1 MSRNLV
7 QLSQLDDLEI
17 QEVKQ
22 FPNRDRDRP
31 DFDNK
36 YLKIF
41 YFFRKEGIISTLR
54 KYFAHK
60 QEQVR
65 YLTVLR
71 VSHEGDSWLNV
82 SVQSQTD
89 PSYFVISNRFYSCE
103 QIHYERIRENVELYL
118 EQFNQFDGK
127 ENYKLLNVT
136 SDTPVH
142 FKLKARSYKDS
153 YDRGLF
159 IYGLGGYVQMFIM
172 HHFRRLEKIA
182 CVDYKYNVA
191 SKFQQKYGF
200 RYKYV
205 VPGDSYPL
213 LKLTKRP
220 VVIIAT
226 YHSDHASIAEEVF
239 HTNPKAQ
246 IFIEKPPTVTMDD
259 LEKLIRLYRDG
270 AFLHMGFNR
279 RFIPWNR
286 DVKAL
291 VKDQVLV
298 ITCTVKEVVIS
309 PNHWYFWDHQGT
321 RITGNVVHWIDLAN
335 YWIQSDPVEI
345 NVMASPDN
353 RENVAISVLFRNGS
367 LLNITASDQGN
378 SLRGVQEKIE
388 VRYGNET
395 VFIDDFNQFVQYRNN
410 GRMKKRRK
418 LRRYKGHSEM
428 YRNFSKIIEGKDSYE
443 YSVRDLINTS
453 VVTFYASDM
462 LKNGTRT
469 AQIGEVIDHY
479 HSCKE

>member
-159 IYGLGGYVQMFIM
+159 IY
-172 HHFRRLEKIA
+172 
-182 CVDYKYNVA
+182 
-191 SKFQQKYGF
+191 
-200 RYKYV
+200 
-205 VPGDSYPL
+205 
-213 LKLTKRP
+213 
-220 VVIIAT
+220 
-226 YHSDHASIAEEVF
+226 
-239 HTNPKAQ
+239 
-246 IFIEKPPTVTMDD
+246 
-259 LEKLIRLYRDG
+259 
-270 AFLHMGFNR
+270 
-279 RFIPWNR
+279 
-286 DVKAL
+286 
-291 VKDQVLV
+291 
-298 ITCTVKEVVIS
+298 
-309 PNHWYFWDHQGT
+309 
-321 RITGNVVHWIDLAN
+321 
-335 YWIQSDPVEI
+335 
-345 NVMASPDN
+345 
-353 RENVAISVLFRNGS
+353 
-367 LLNITASDQGN
+367 
-378 SLRGVQEKIE
+378 
-388 VRYGNET
+388 
-395 VFIDDFNQFVQYRNN
+395 
-410 GRMKKRRK
+410 
-418 LRRYKGHSEM
+418 
-428 YRNFSKIIEGKDSYE
+428 
-443 YSVRDLINTS
+443 
-453 VVTFYASDM
+453 
-462 LKNGTRT
+462 
-469 AQIGEVIDHY
+469 
-479 HSCKE
+479 